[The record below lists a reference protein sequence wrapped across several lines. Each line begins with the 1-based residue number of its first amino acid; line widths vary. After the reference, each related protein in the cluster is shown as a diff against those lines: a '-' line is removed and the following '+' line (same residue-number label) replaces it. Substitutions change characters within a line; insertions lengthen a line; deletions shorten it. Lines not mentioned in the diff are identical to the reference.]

1 MRADGHR
8 DTWHLRL
15 IVRSRQLL
23 LDSLLD
29 DLQLEALYDPLLKN
43 LTSQQASRFSLL
55 EEISD
60 RAVTSSHK
68 NPDAAFIVSQLKGY
82 QRLRDIDLASPVSQN
97 SSPPLAHAFS

>member
-1 MRADGHR
+1 MRADGYR

-15 IVRSRQLL
+15 IARPRQLL
-23 LDSLLD
+23 VESLLD
-29 DLQLEALYDPLLKN
+29 DLQLEALHDPLLEN
-43 LTSQQASRFSLL
+43 LTSEQASGFSFL

-97 SSPPLAHAFS
+97 SSPPLAHVFS